1 MMSSLAAK
9 VRETERRPA
18 LTAEALLRRRAR
30 QTPDAAAVA
39 DPPSRDVLRPRR
51 SFNYRDADA
60 AVDALAA
67 RFGGLG
73 LRPGDRIAMQLPN
86 RVEQPLAMLAA
97 WRAGLTVCA
106 LPMLW
111 RRLEIAEIVAQL
123 KPKALLGVD
132 IFAEESPVQSLC
144 EIAAEASIP
153 LVLGF
158 GAELPITVTSLDAA
172 LDAKIAV
179 VLDPAPQGDAPL
191 LITFAARSDAALV
204 PVFRAEREL
213 LAQGAMTVMALKLDR
228 SDVILNPYPL
238 TAPAGLALGLMPW
251 LISGCA
257 LLQHQPFEPAG
268 FAAQLIEAGAT
279 VTALPASVIAEL
291 ASDGALDHPRSRL
304 KRLGRVW
311 SPAELATGPSV
322 EATEPDF
329 DVFPLGDLVSLVRAR
344 ETGADP
350 TLLPLG
356 KVHVTGADGHRAL
369 FLETTLGSASDCGE
383 AREIRVRGPIC
394 PRGSSDDRPLAPDA
408 QGFVGTGLCAL
419 AFGDAGGA
427 LKLMRGT
434 ELRAH
439 GGFAVATGDLD
450 DIYRSFSG
458 FLDAACFV
466 LPDPIMGDRLLA
478 AVVPKPGRLISIE
491 ALHRFLRHRGVA
503 PYKHPER
510 LITVDA
516 IPRDERGR
524 VLRDQLAQA
533 A

>member
-1 MMSSLAAK
+1 MSSLAAK

-18 LTAEALLRRRAR
+18 LTAEGLLRRRAR
-30 QTPDAAAVA
+30 EIPDAPALA
-39 DPPSRDVLRPRR
+39 DPPSRDVLRPSR
-51 SFNYRDADA
+51 SFCYRDADA

-67 RFGGLG
+67 RFSALG
-73 LRPGDRIAMQLPN
+73 LKPGDRIAMQLPN

-97 WRAGLTVCA
+97 WRAGLAVCA

-111 RRLEIAEIVAQL
+111 RHLEIAEAVAAL
-123 KPKALLGVD
+123 KPKALIGVD
-132 IFAEESPVQSLC
+132 AFADESPLQCLC
-144 EIAAEASIP
+144 EIAAEASVS

-179 VLDPAPQGDAPL
+179 VLDSAPQGDAPL
-191 LITFAARSDAALV
+191 LITFAARAGASLV

-238 TAPAGLALGLMPW
+238 TAPSGLALGLMPW
-251 LISGCA
+251 LISGCT
-257 LLQHQPFEPAG
+257 LLQHQPFDAAG
-268 FAAQLIEAGAT
+268 FAQQLIEGGAT
-279 VTALPASVIAEL
+279 VTALPSAVIAGL
-291 ASDGALDHPRSRL
+291 QSDGALDDSRSRL

-311 SPAELATGPSV
+311 SPAELAEGPSP
-322 EATEPDF
+322 EAAEPDF
-329 DVFPLGDLVSLVRAR
+329 DVFPLGGLVSLVRHR
-344 ETGADP
+344 QHGADP

-356 KVHVTGADGHRAL
+356 KVQVTGADGHKAL

-394 PRGSSDDRPLAPDA
+394 PRGSTTDEALAADA

-419 AFGDAGGA
+419 AFGETGGA
-427 LKLMRGT
+427 LKLMRGS

-439 GGFAVATGDLD
+439 GGFAIATGDLD

-491 ALHRFLRHRGVA
+491 ALHRFLHHRGVA

-516 IPRDERGR
+516 IPRDETGR
-524 VLRDQLAQA
+524 VLRDQLAQTA
-533 A
+533 